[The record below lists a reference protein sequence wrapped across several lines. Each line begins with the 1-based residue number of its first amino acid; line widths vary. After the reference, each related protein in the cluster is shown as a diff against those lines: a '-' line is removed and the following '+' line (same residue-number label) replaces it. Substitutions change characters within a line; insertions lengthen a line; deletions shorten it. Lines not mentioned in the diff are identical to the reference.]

1 MRRFLAFGP
10 AFVVLLAVAAVL
22 LLGPGA
28 MRSMQAARLATMVS
42 AARTQLDASG
52 TVLEEVNKAVRQI
65 AVAVEPSVVH
75 IDVVGASESPFGSS
89 GSGWI
94 YDAAGHIVTNAHVV
108 GSDRSRVQVQF
119 FDGRVADAELVGA
132 DLDSD
137 IAVIRVD
144 GLTGLVPC
152 RRATGERL
160 QRGDRV
166 FAFGSPFGF
175 KFSMS
180 EGIVSGLGRTARTA
194 LGLTRISN
202 FIQTDAAVN
211 PGNSGGPLVDVRG
224 SVVGMNVAIATA
236 ADTNGSGEGQSA
248 GISFAI
254 PLATIESRVEQIV
267 AGGPIVS
274 GYMGVLLEDLEAG
287 LRGGSR
293 GAGVAVSDVFES
305 SPAALA
311 GIRPGDVVV
320 EIEDQPVSDRQILIS
335 MIAARRPGETVSLKI
350 RRGEDIQRV
359 QVTLT
364 QRPTEP
370 VAVQFRRRLERQ
382 FGLAM
387 ADRGDRLVVDEVLAN
402 SVAERGGFAA
412 GQVIQSIDGLTVI
425 GVDRA
430 AQRFAEAGLFRGRE
444 VKVEVIDPSD
454 PATFRTLTLRRE

>member
-42 AARTQLDASG
+42 AARSQLDNPG
-52 TVLEEVNKAVRQI
+52 NVLEQVNRVVRQI

-75 IDVVGASESPFGSS
+75 IDVVGETDSPFGSS

-94 YDAAGHIVTNAHVV
+94 YDAAGHVVTNAHVV

-119 FDGRVADAELVGA
+119 YDGRVADAELVGA

-137 IAVIRVD
+137 IAVLRVE
-144 GLTGLVPC
+144 GVTGLVPC

-224 SVVGMNVAIATA
+224 AVVGMNVAIATA
-236 ADTNGSGEGQSA
+236 ADSNGSGEGQSA

-254 PLATIESRVEQIV
+254 PLATIESRVVQIV

-274 GYMGVLLEDLEAG
+274 GYMGVLLEDINSSTRE
-287 LRGGSR
+287 GGHGS
-293 GAGVAVSDVFES
+293 GVVVSDVFEGG
-305 SPAALA
+305 PAASA
-311 GIRPGDVVV
+311 GIVPGDVVV
-320 EIEDQPVSDRQILIS
+320 EIEDQPVADSQILIS
-335 MIAARRPGETVSLKI
+335 MIAARRPGEAVWLKI
-350 RRGEDIQRV
+350 RRGEDVRRV

-364 QRPTEP
+364 QRPAEP

-382 FGLAM
+382 FGLALAM
-387 ADRGDRLVVDEVLAN
+387 RGERLVVDEVKAGGP
-402 SVAERGGFAA
+402 AERSGFAA
-412 GQVIQSIDGLTVI
+412 GQVIQAIDGLTVI

-430 AQRFAEAGLFRGRE
+430 AQRFAEAGLFRGKG
-444 VKVEVIDPSD
+444 VKVDVIDPAAS
-454 PATFRTLTLRRE
+454 ATIKSLTLSRE